1 MKLNVIVFP
10 ERMFTIGEHFDFI
23 CEAST
28 MENRHLQPL
37 HSDALDVGF
46 AIERNN
52 GQRVTL
58 TFTGVRKNG
67 EGEVQAWEYYGT
79 DGSQAVVFND

>member
-28 MENRHLQPL
+28 MENRHLQAL
-37 HSDALDVGF
+37 RSDSKDIGF
-46 AIERNN
+46 AVERNN
-52 GQRVTL
+52 GRIVTL
-58 TFTGVRKNG
+58 SLVNTRKNDD
-67 EGEVQAWEYYGT
+67 GEVQAWEYYGT